1 MYFIKT
7 SLICFLL
14 FLLVPTLL
22 AESNSSETRIS
33 LMIKARKA
41 EKIADWPSTKAALV
55 ALLKIKRDD
64 PLVLEKLA
72 FVNQKM
78 GMSKNDGIPDLVP
91 PQSTPIEKKD
101 PIAPPKYQ
109 EKPPENIP
117 PIAQKDLSSIQ
128 PIKKLPLPETKSLD
142 RKNQSLETLLQRLP
156 EKTEQNTDS
165 QNPLEKNPPDIFQQ
179 LEKILQKT
187 PTKKGK
193 PNPSKENQNPSL
205 PTEYYAVIQDLNR
218 IHQNLKDLESQY
230 KATIVQTTDGNS
242 QKELLAEFL
251 NHKEEVL
258 KNLQK
263 RNQYLEKRD
272 QLWQSNWD
280 EQQQLTQE
288 VKEQLEA
295 SQSLNKVLQDKLE
308 LARQDAHLQDDYPSP
323 VLMDA
328 IYFSLQGKD
337 FSQLTKE
344 EKNNSPR
351 SLFQLYQKEETP
363 EPLSKKQIQR
373 LFYAAL
379 NGNSEA
385 QLTVAKRRM
394 EGELL
399 VFDKTPTFHWLLAA
413 AKGGN
418 LQAVTL
424 IGDLYRQGKR
434 LVKQDL
440 QEAYAWYEVSLKYG
454 DKAALYRL
462 RQLESEMIR
471 AGQSSQVHEAR
482 FLATEIQNRIEG

>member
-1 MYFIKT
+1 MNSIKLSWLCWLL
-7 SLICFLL
+7 SLSGFSLSAE
-14 FLLVPTLL
+14 PTPAEDRL
-22 AESNSSETRIS
+22 A
-33 LMIKARKA
+33 LMIQAREA
-41 EKIADWPSTKAALV
+41 EKVADWTTTKAALI
-55 ALLKIKRDD
+55 ALLEINRND
-64 PLVLEKLA
+64 PLALEKLA
-72 FVNQKM
+72 SVNQILDLPK
-78 GMSKNDGIPDLVP
+78 DHGIPDLAPPASPPTKTTPAIKLPKNIEPLPEPQPPDPQQDVP
-91 PQSTPIEKKD
+91 STQPIEKD
-101 PIAPPKYQ
+101 PPSK
-109 EKPPENIP
+109 
-117 PIAQKDLSSIQ
+117 
-128 PIKKLPLPETKSLD
+128 
-142 RKNQSLETLLQRLP
+142 
-156 EKTEQNTDS
+156 TDS
-165 QNPLEKNPPDIFQQ
+165 QGSQNESLENLLQTLPEPTLPNKNLREPLVNNSPEIFQQ
-179 LEKILQKT
+179 LENILLTEPKKT
-187 PTKKGK
+187 EPPPHPKNASNSTF
-193 PNPSKENQNPSL
+193 PA
-205 PTEYYAVIQDLNR
+205 EYHVVIQDLNR
-218 IHQNLKDLESQY
+218 MYKNLKDLESQY
-230 KATIVQTTDGNS
+230 KATVIQTTDRNS

-263 RNQYLEKRD
+263 RNQFLEKRD
-272 QLWQSNWD
+272 QLWQSKWE
-280 EQQQLTQE
+280 EQQELTNHL
-288 VKEQLEA
+288 KDQLEA

-308 LARQDAHLQDDYPSP
+308 LAHQDAQLQDDYPSP

-328 IYFSLQGKD
+328 LYFSVQGKE

-344 EKNNSPR
+344 EKNSSPQ

-399 VFDKTPTFHWLLAA
+399 VFDKTPTLHWLLAA

-424 IGDLYRQGKR
+424 VGDLYRQGKR

-471 AGQSSQVHEAR
+471 AGQGNQVHEAR

>member
-1 MYFIKT
+1 MNFMKT
-7 SLICFLL
+7 SLICCLL
-14 FLLVPTLL
+14 SLLVFTLS

-41 EKIADWPSTKAALV
+41 EKIADWPSTKSALV

-72 FVNQKM
+72 SVNQKM
-78 GMSKNDGIPDLVP
+78 GLPKDDGIPEIES
-91 PQSTPIEKKD
+91 PQSDPVEKKD
-101 PIAPPKYQ
+101 PIAPPKAQ
-109 EKPPENIP
+109 EDSPPKIP
-117 PIAQKDLSSIQ
+117 PIPQKDLSSIQ
-128 PIKKLPLPETKSLD
+128 PIEKRFSSEKASQNRD
-142 RKNQSLETLLQRLP
+142 NQSLESLLQTLP
-156 EKTEQNTDS
+156 EKPVQNTNSRD
-165 QNPLEKNPPDIFQQ
+165 LFRETPPEIFQQ
-179 LEKILQKT
+179 LEKILQEA
-187 PTKKGK
+187 PTKEEKQ
-193 PNPSKENQNPSL
+193 NPSKEPQKSSL
-205 PTEYYAVIQDLNR
+205 PTEYHAVIQDLNR

-230 KATIVQTTDGNS
+230 KATIVQTTDRNS

-272 QLWQSNWD
+272 QLWQSKWE

-288 VKEQLEA
+288 VKDQLEA
-295 SQSLNKVLQDKLE
+295 SKSLNKVLQDKLE
-308 LARQDAHLQDDYPSP
+308 LVHQDAHLQDDYPSP

-344 EKNNSPR
+344 EKNSSPQ

-385 QLTVAKRRM
+385 QLTVAQRRM
-394 EGELL
+394 DGELL
-399 VFDKTPTFHWLLAA
+399 VFDKTPTLHWLLAA

-471 AGQSSQVHEAR
+471 AGQGNQVHEAR

>member
-1 MYFIKT
+1 MNFIKT
-7 SLICFLL
+7 SLICCLL
-14 FLLVPTLL
+14 FSLVSTLS

-33 LMIKARKA
+33 LMIEARKA
-41 EKIADWPSTKAALV
+41 EKIADWPSTKATLV
-55 ALLKIKRDD
+55 ALLAIKRDD

-72 FVNQKM
+72 SVNQKM
-78 GMSKNDGIPDLVP
+78 GLPKDDGIPEIES
-91 PQSTPIEKKD
+91 PQSTPLEKKD
-101 PIAPPKYQ
+101 PIVPLKDQ
-109 EKPPENIP
+109 ENPPENIP
-117 PIAQKDLSSIQ
+117 PIPQKDLSSIQ
-128 PIKKLPLPETKSLD
+128 PIKKIPAPENTSLD
-142 RKNQSLETLLQRLP
+142 LENQSLETLLQELP
-156 EKTEQNTDS
+156 EKRVQNTDS

-179 LEKILQKT
+179 LEKILKEA
-187 PTKKGK
+187 PTKKRK
-193 PNPSKENQNPSL
+193 PNPSKEKQNSSL

-230 KATIVQTTDGNS
+230 KATIVQTTDRNS

-272 QLWQSNWD
+272 QLWQSKWE
-280 EQQQLTQE
+280 EQKQLTN
-288 VKEQLEA
+288 KFKDQLKA

-308 LARQDAHLQDDYPSP
+308 LAHQDAHLQDDYPSP

-328 IYFSLQGKD
+328 IYFSIQGKD

-344 EKNNSPR
+344 EKNSSPQ
-351 SLFQLYQKEETP
+351 SLFKLYQKEETP
-363 EPLSKKQIQR
+363 KPLSKKQIQR

-399 VFDKTPTFHWLLAA
+399 VFDKTPTLHWLLAA

-418 LQAVTL
+418 LKAVTL
-424 IGDLYRQGKR
+424 LGDLYRQGKR

-482 FLATEIQNRIEG
+482 FLATEIENRIEG